1 MAAQKLKVLI
11 VELSSCVALTPRR
24 ETYGDESA
32 MNQRMTHSLRGLFTE
47 VPRRGI
53 LGTRKFVAPT
63 LETLEGEHPVGLCSK
78 PRYVGGCRPSAI
90 DDCRAV
96 LRRPT
101 GELAALSD
109 IHGDLVVP

>member
-47 VPRRGI
+47 VTLLWSSGVA
-53 LGTRKFVAPT
+53 LGREV
-63 LETLEGEHPVGLCSK
+63 
-78 PRYVGGCRPSAI
+78 
-90 DDCRAV
+90 V
-96 LRRPT
+96 LV
-101 GELAALSD
+101 L
-109 IHGDLVVP
+109 